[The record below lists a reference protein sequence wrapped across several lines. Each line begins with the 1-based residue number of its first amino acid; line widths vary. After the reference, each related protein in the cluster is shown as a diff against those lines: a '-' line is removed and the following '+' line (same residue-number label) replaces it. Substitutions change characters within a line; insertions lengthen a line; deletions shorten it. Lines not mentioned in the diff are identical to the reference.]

1 MRRTLVILL
10 ATVLPILATAQSFS
24 ERRQADKEKWYE
36 EKRKTEQREQEVKPL
51 PDSVYY
57 SLSASALREKRFV
70 LEADQ
75 VVFKRGRN
83 AFVNSSTNF
92 VSLFDNEA
100 VVQISPLESV
110 GGFNGVGG
118 ITLDGTASNIKIHED
133 KKKNIRLSMNVTG
146 VGISAQVEIRLT
158 HGSDKANVTINLNF
172 NSRRTELIGRIVPYE
187 NSEIFKGTSL

>member
-1 MRRTLVILL
+1 MRRTLIILL
-10 ATVLPILATAQSFS
+10 ATVLPMLATAQSFS
-24 ERRQADKEKWYE
+24 ERRQADREKWYE
-36 EKRKTEQREQEVKPL
+36 EKRKAEQREQEVKAL
-51 PDSVYY
+51 PDSVYHF
-57 SLSASALREKRFV
+57 LSASALREKRFV

-133 KKKNIRLSMNVTG
+133 KKKNICLSMNVTG

-158 HGSDKANVTINLNF
+158 HGSDKASVTINPNF
-172 NSRRTELIGRIVPYE
+172 NSHQTELIGRIVPYE

>member
-1 MRRTLVILL
+1 M
-10 ATVLPILATAQSFS
+10 LATAQSFS
-24 ERRQADKEKWYE
+24 ERRQADREKWYE
-36 EKRKTEQREQEVKPL
+36 EKRKAEQREQEVKAL
-51 PDSVYY
+51 PDSVYHF
-57 SLSASALREKRFV
+57 LSASALREKRFV

-133 KKKNIRLSMNVTG
+133 KKKNICLSMNVTG

-158 HGSDKANVTINLNF
+158 HGSDKASVTINPNF
-172 NSRRTELIGRIVPYE
+172 NSHQTELIGRIVPYE

>member
-1 MRRTLVILL
+1 MRRTLIILL
-10 ATVLPILATAQSFS
+10 ATILPMLATAQSFS

-36 EKRKTEQREQEVKPL
+36 EKRKTEQREQEVKNL
-51 PDSVYY
+51 TDSVYH
-57 SLSASALREKRFV
+57 SLSASALHEKRFV

-75 VVFKRGRN
+75 VVFKHGRN

-133 KKKNIRLSMNVTG
+133 KKKNIRLSMSVTG

-158 HGSDKANVTINLNF
+158 HGSDKANVTINPNF
-172 NSRRTELIGRIVPYE
+172 NSHRTELIGRIVPYE

>member
-1 MRRTLVILL
+1 MRRILVILL
-10 ATVLPILATAQSFS
+10 SMVLPMLATAQSFS

-36 EKRKTEQREQEVKPL
+36 EKRKTEQREQEVKNL
-51 PDSVYY
+51 PDLVYH

-75 VVFKRGRN
+75 VAFKRGRN

-158 HGSDKANVTINLNF
+158 HGSDKANVTINPDF
-172 NSRRTELIGRIVPYE
+172 NSHRIELIGRIVPYE